1 MRIKKS
7 DLLPIV
13 NDLTEE
19 ELAGLIDHTK
29 LKPHEPK
36 KKILALY
43 DEAVEHNF
51 ASVCVNS
58 CWAKTIRNYR
68 KLNPSDVKLC
78 CVVGFPLGQTST
90 EVKAFEAG
98 YVRKCGAD
106 EVDMVINVGKVR
118 EIRGL
123 SGKER
128 ELARDYVLK
137 DVKEVVKAAEDALVK
152 VILET
157 GYLLDEEIVEA
168 CKICEEAGADF
179 VKTSTGFGPMGAYPH
194 HLKLMRKVVGDR
206 LGVKAAGGIRN
217 FLDAIRSLYA
227 AANTKELRT
236 PSKFRIG
243 TSAGINIVNT
253 LGWAK
258 YSDVWFVEE
267 IPCKICPSNYTS
279 KLPIEIRNYYT
290 RKCKTCADKEY
301 RKFKDF

>member
-1 MRIKKS
+1 MRIRKG
-7 DLLPIV
+7 DLLPII
-13 NDLTEE
+13 NDLNEE

-29 LKPHEPK
+29 LKPHEPE
-36 KKILALY
+36 KKILTLY
-43 DEAVEHNF
+43 DEAVKHNF

-58 CWAKTIRNYR
+58 CWAKPIKNYR

-78 CVVGFPLGQTST
+78 CVVGFPLGQMST
-90 EVKAFEAG
+90 EAKAFEAS
-98 YVRKCGAD
+98 YVRKYGAD
-106 EVDMVINVGKVR
+106 EVDMVINIGKVR
-118 EIRGL
+118 EISNL
-123 SGKER
+123 NGKER
-128 ELARDYVLK
+128 ELTRNYVLN
-137 DVKEVVKAAEDALVK
+137 DVKEVVKAAEGALVK

-194 HLKLMRKVVGDR
+194 HLKLMRKTVGDR
-206 LGVKAAGGIRN
+206 LGVKAAGGIRD

-227 AANTKELRT
+227 AANTKELRI

-258 YSDVWFVEE
+258 YTDVWFLEE

-279 KLPIEIRNYYT
+279 KLPIEIRKYYIK
-290 RKCKTCADKEY
+290 KCKTCADKKH

>member
-1 MRIKKS
+1 MRIKKT

-13 NDLTEE
+13 NDLKEE

-36 KKILALY
+36 TKMLALY
-43 DEAVEHNF
+43 DEAVRHNF

-58 CWAKTIRNYR
+58 CWAKTIKNYR
-68 KLNPSDVKLC
+68 KLNPSNVKLC
-78 CVVGFPLGQTST
+78 CVVGFPLGQMST
-90 EVKAFEAG
+90 EAKAFEAS
-98 YVRKCGAD
+98 YVRKYGAD
-106 EVDMVINVGKVR
+106 EVDMVINIGKVR
-118 EIRGL
+118 EISSFSGRERGL
-123 SGKER
+123 
-128 ELARDYVLK
+128 ARNYVLK
-137 DVKEVVKAAEDALVK
+137 DVREVVKASENAIVK

-194 HLKLMRKVVGDR
+194 HLKLMRGVVGDR
-206 LGVKAAGGIRN
+206 LGVKVAGGIRN

-258 YSDVWFVEE
+258 YTDVWFVEE

-279 KLPIEIRNYYT
+279 KLPIKIRNHYT
-290 RKCKTCADKEY
+290 KKCRTCAEKEY
-301 RKFKDF
+301 RKFRDF